1 MHDGVASAKHKDRYS
16 QPQDDNWHC
25 RLLCMIHF
33 VSNAEAILLVQL
45 SRLTWNDFLR
55 LRFKEPLGT
64 VRFLM
69 GRSGNM
75 KIRTVLALAVLVG
88 VASPAWADFYV
99 VQDVKT
105 KKCTIVDKAPTTT
118 TTVTRVG
125 SMTFKTREE
134 ATSGMAKEKVCVE
147 K

>member
-1 MHDGVASAKHKDRYS
+1 
-16 QPQDDNWHC
+16 
-25 RLLCMIHF
+25 
-33 VSNAEAILLVQL
+33 
-45 SRLTWNDFLR
+45 
-55 LRFKEPLGT
+55 
-64 VRFLM
+64 
-69 GRSGNM
+69 M
-75 KIRTVLALAVLVG
+75 KMRTVLACVVLAG
-88 VASPAWADFYV
+88 VASPAWADYYV

-125 SMTFKTREE
+125 PVAFKTREE

>member
-1 MHDGVASAKHKDRYS
+1 
-16 QPQDDNWHC
+16 
-25 RLLCMIHF
+25 
-33 VSNAEAILLVQL
+33 
-45 SRLTWNDFLR
+45 
-55 LRFKEPLGT
+55 
-64 VRFLM
+64 
-69 GRSGNM
+69 M
-75 KIRTVLALAVLVG
+75 KMRTVLAFVVLAG

-125 SMTFKTREE
+125 PVAFKTREE
-134 ATSGMAKEKVCVE
+134 ATSGMAKEKICVE

>member
-1 MHDGVASAKHKDRYS
+1 
-16 QPQDDNWHC
+16 
-25 RLLCMIHF
+25 
-33 VSNAEAILLVQL
+33 
-45 SRLTWNDFLR
+45 
-55 LRFKEPLGT
+55 
-64 VRFLM
+64 
-69 GRSGNM
+69 M
-75 KIRTVLALAVLVG
+75 KIRTVLVLAVLAG

-125 SMTFKTREE
+125 PMAFKTREE
-134 ATSGMAKEKVCVE
+134 ATSGMAKEKICVE

>member
-1 MHDGVASAKHKDRYS
+1 MKARIAV
-16 QPQDDNWHC
+16 
-25 RLLCMIHF
+25 
-33 VSNAEAILLVQL
+33 AILVIAG
-45 SRLTWNDFLR
+45 FAA
-55 LRFKEPLGT
+55 P
-64 VRFLM
+64 
-69 GRSGNM
+69 
-75 KIRTVLALAVLVG
+75 
-88 VASPAWADFYV
+88 ASADFYV

-134 ATSGMAKEKVCVE
+134 ADAGMKKEKICVE